1 MKTLIPAF
9 FAVGAVMSLAGAVM
23 GAVMSLAGAVS
34 YITKWPL
41 APYIF
46 MVGSLLVAV
55 AQIFTKSAYDSV
67 NIRRLRR
74 QQVLGAL
81 LLVATGP
88 LMIFMH
94 GNEWI
99 VTLTLAAVIELF
111 TSIRLPQEE
120 EKMKKQ

>member
-9 FAVGAVMSLAGAVM
+9 FAVGAVMSLAGAVT
-23 GAVMSLAGAVS
+23 

-46 MVGSLLVAV
+46 MVGSLLVAI
-55 AQIFTKSAYDSV
+55 AQFFSPSEYDSV

-74 QQVLGAL
+74 QQMMGEL

-88 LMIFMH
+88 LMLFLH

-99 VTLTLAAVIELF
+99 VSLTLAAVIELF

-120 EKMKKQ
+120 EKMRRGDN

>member
-1 MKTLIPAF
+1 MKNLIPAF
-9 FAVGAVMSLAGAVM
+9 FAVGAVMSLAGAV
-23 GAVMSLAGAVS
+23 A

-46 MVGSLLVAV
+46 IVGSVLVAI
-55 AQIFTKSAYDSV
+55 AQIFYPSRADSV
-67 NIRRLRR
+67 NVRRLRR

-88 LMIFMH
+88 LMIFLH

-99 VTLTLAAVIELF
+99 VSLTLAAVIELF

-120 EKMKKQ
+120 ERERRNQGSGR

>member
-1 MKTLIPAF
+1 MKKLIPAF
-9 FAVGAVMSLAGAVM
+9 FAVGSVMSLAGAV
-23 GAVMSLAGAVS
+23 A
-34 YITKWPL
+34 YITRWPL

-46 MVGSLLVAV
+46 LIGSILVAI
-55 AQIFTKSAYDSV
+55 AQILPPSPVSNV

-74 QQVLGAL
+74 QQALGAL

-88 LMIFMH
+88 LMILLH

-99 VTLTLAAVIELF
+99 VSLTLAAVIELF

-120 EKMKKQ
+120 EKERHKQDAQI

>member
-1 MKTLIPAF
+1 MKNLIPAF
-9 FAVGAVMSLAGAVM
+9 FAVGAVMSLAGA
-23 GAVMSLAGAVS
+23 LI

-46 MVGSLLVAV
+46 MVGSILVAI
-55 AQIFTKSAYDSV
+55 AQIFSPPKKSSV
-67 NIRRLRR
+67 NIRRLHR
-74 QQVLGAL
+74 QQVFGAL

-88 LMIFMH
+88 LMIFLH

-99 VTLTLAAVIELF
+99 VSLTLAAIIELF

-120 EKMKKQ
+120 EKEKNQRSIDSH

>member
-1 MKTLIPAF
+1 
-9 FAVGAVMSLAGAVM
+9 MSLAGA
-23 GAVMSLAGAVS
+23 LI

-46 MVGSLLVAV
+46 MVGSILVAI
-55 AQIFTKSAYDSV
+55 AQIFSPPKKSSV
-67 NIRRLRR
+67 NIRRLHR
-74 QQVLGAL
+74 QQVFGAL

-88 LMIFMH
+88 LMILLH

-99 VTLTLAAVIELF
+99 VSLTLAAIIELF

-120 EKMKKQ
+120 EKEKNQRSVDGH

>member
-9 FAVGAVMSLAGAVM
+9 FAV

-55 AQIFTKSAYDSV
+55 AQIFSKSAYDSV

-120 EKMKKQ
+120 EKMKNL

>member
-9 FAVGAVMSLAGAVM
+9 FVVGAVMSLGGAV
-23 GAVMSLAGAVS
+23 AYV
-34 YITKWPL
+34 TRWPL

-46 MVGSLLVAV
+46 IVGSLLVAV
-55 AQIFTKSAYDSV
+55 AQIFSPSEVSTPNV
-67 NIRRLRR
+67 RRLRR
-74 QQVLGAL
+74 QQAFGAL

-88 LMIFMH
+88 LMIFLH

-99 VTLTLAAVIELF
+99 VSLTIAAVSELF

-120 EKMKKQ
+120 EKAKQAQKGE

>member
-1 MKTLIPAF
+1 MKNLIPAF
-9 FAVGAVMSLAGAVM
+9 FAVGAVMSLAGAM
-23 GAVMSLAGAVS
+23 A

-46 MVGSLLVAV
+46 MVGSILIAV
-55 AQIFTKSAYDSV
+55 AQFFSSPKTDSV
-67 NIRRLRR
+67 NTRRLHR
-74 QQVLGAL
+74 QQMLGAL

-88 LMIFMH
+88 LMIFLH

-99 VTLTLAAVIELF
+99 VSLTLAAIIELF

-120 EKMKKQ
+120 EKERLKRNMDAR

>member
-9 FAVGAVMSLAGAVM
+9 FAV

-55 AQIFTKSAYDSV
+55 AQIFSKSAYDSV
-67 NIRRLRR
+67 NIRRLRRRR

-120 EKMKKQ
+120 EKMKNL

>member
-9 FAVGAVMSLAGAVM
+9 FVLGAVMSLGGAV
-23 GAVMSLAGAVS
+23 AYV
-34 YITKWPL
+34 TRWPL

-46 MVGSLLVAV
+46 IVGSLLVAV
-55 AQIFTKSAYDSV
+55 AQIFSPSEVSTPNV
-67 NIRRLRR
+67 RRLRR
-74 QQVLGAL
+74 QQAFGAL

-88 LMIFMH
+88 LMIFLH

-99 VTLTLAAVIELF
+99 VSLTIAAVIELF

-120 EKMKKQ
+120 EKAKQAQKGE